1 MQGLHD
7 KVIVFAGAGGIA
19 AATATFLGAGGARI
33 VVGDVVGTS
42 AETTVRAARDA
53 GGDGI
58 AAAVNLSI

>member
-19 AATATFLGAGGARI
+19 TATAKFLGAGGARI
-33 VVGDVVGTS
+33 VVGDVVGAS
-42 AETTVRAARDA
+42 AETTAQAARDA

-58 AAAVNLSI
+58 ATVVDIAD